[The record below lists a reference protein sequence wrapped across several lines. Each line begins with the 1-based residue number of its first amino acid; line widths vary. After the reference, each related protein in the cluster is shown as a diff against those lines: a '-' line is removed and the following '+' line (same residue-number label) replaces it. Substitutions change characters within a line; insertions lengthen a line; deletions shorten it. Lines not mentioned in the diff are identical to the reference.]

1 MIKEFTLFNPK
12 LPKVRLG
19 YPCDGGYVTA
29 LQALC
34 RSEALFSYGI
44 GADISFETDYI
55 QSTNKKA
62 YLFDHTIDSISPAPE
77 VADNMIFTKEGLSGS
92 KQQYTDNFLSHYNK
106 YFQGRY
112 EDKPPFFSGRVLFK
126 ADVEGCEYEFLL
138 NTDMEKMSKAATG
151 MLFEFHSLN
160 DAMVRVYFFECLRK
174 INKYFYLCHV
184 HGNNNADNFD
194 YFEERFCEDLNKNY
208 IEKFSI
214 PSDIE
219 LSFVNKEIV
228 SPAKR
233 DNKKYPCNFL
243 DRINNITRED
253 SDLSFLDKI

>member
-1 MIKEFTLFNPK
+1 MIKELTLFSPK

-44 GADISFETDYI
+44 ATDISFETDYI
-55 QSTNKKA
+55 ESTNKKA
-62 YLFDHTIDSISPAPE
+62 YLFDHTIDSISPAPS
-77 VADNMIFTKEGLSGS
+77 VSSNMIFTKEGLSGL

-106 YFQGRY
+106 YFQGRT

-138 NTDMEKMSKAATG
+138 NTDMEKMSKAVTG
-151 MLFEFHSLN
+151 MLFEFHNLK
-160 DAMVRVYFFECLRK
+160 DAKTRIYFFECLRR

-214 PSDIE
+214 PSDLE

-228 SPAKR
+228 SLAQR
-233 DNKKYPCNFL
+233 DNRKYPCKFL
-243 DRINNITRED
+243 DRINNATRED
-253 SDLSFLDKI
+253 SNLSFLDKI

>member
-1 MIKEFTLFNPK
+1 MIKELALFSPK

-44 GADISFETDYI
+44 ATDISFETDYVEA
-55 QSTNKKA
+55 TNKKV
-62 YLFDHTIDSISPAPE
+62 YLFDHTIDNINPSSY
-77 VADNMIFTKEGLSGS
+77 VASNMIFTKEGLSGF
-92 KQQYTDNFLSHYNK
+92 KQQSTDNFLSHYNK
-106 YFQGRY
+106 YFQG
-112 EDKPPFFSGRVLFK
+112 DPKDDPSFFSGKVLFK

-138 NTDMEKMSKAATG
+138 NTDMEKMSKATTG
-151 MLFEFHSLN
+151 MLFEFHNLKDSKT
-160 DAMVRVYFFECLRK
+160 RISFFECLRK

-184 HGNNNADNFD
+184 HGNNNAGSFF
-194 YFEERFCEDLNKNY
+194 YFEERFCENLNKNY

-228 SPAKR
+228 SSAWR
-233 DNKKYPCNFL
+233 DDRKYPCSFL
-243 DRINNITRED
+243 DRVNNILYPESNLD
-253 SDLSFLDKI
+253 FLGEI

>member
-1 MIKEFTLFNPK
+1 MIKQLSLFCPK
-12 LPKVRLG
+12 LPKIRLG

-29 LQALC
+29 IQALC

-44 GADISFETDYI
+44 ASDISFETDYI
-55 QSTNKKA
+55 EATNKKA
-62 YLFDHTIDSISPAPE
+62 YLFDHTIESISPSPY
-77 VADNMIFTKEGLSGS
+77 VSNNMIFTKEGLSGS
-92 KQQYTDNFLSHYNK
+92 KQQSTDNFLSHYNK
-106 YFQGRY
+106 YFQGRT
-112 EDKPPFFSGRVLFK
+112 EDKPQFFSGKVLFK

-138 NTDMEKMSKAATG
+138 NTDMEKMSKATTG
-151 MLFEFHSLN
+151 LLFEFHNLK
-160 DAMVRVYFFECLRK
+160 DTKTRIYFFECLRK

-194 YFEERFCEDLNKNY
+194 YFEERFCEELNKNY

-228 SPAKR
+228 SSARK
-233 DNKKYPCNFL
+233 DIENYPCNFL
-243 DRINNITRED
+243 DRPNNICR
-253 SDLSFLDKI
+253 SDLNLTFLKQI